1 MDLRLIK
8 CHGVNLSISREA
20 SHEVFHISIQ
30 NYVEAKLPDPVLWN
44 FTWKN
49 GSLFA
54 FRCNQPGFLK
64 MSCLAT
70 IKVLLVSLAFENR
83 VSMWPCQPQSHSQ
96 TESESRE
103 SLLSRLLYKWPCQP
117 VFVFVVTSIIH
128 VTLSACILSCHW
140 IYGQLDMTNQSLK
153 KLKKKSPANIM

>member
-1 MDLRLIK
+1 MEENSDFPMKSTSSSHFFSWDMKLRLMFIFQGHSGHFCFIHMDLRLIK

-70 IKVLLVSLAFENR
+70 IKVLWVSLAFENSVR
-83 VSMWPCQPQSHSQ
+83 V
-96 TESESRE
+96 TKND
-103 SLLSRLLYKWPCQP
+103 LLWQ
-117 VFVFVVTSIIH
+117 
-128 VTLSACILSCHW
+128 
-140 IYGQLDMTNQSLK
+140 DMTIYDKILK
-153 KLKKKSPANIM
+153 NDKKC